1 CVFYSVFNV
10 TDEGKGLNL
19 CLKIRFS
26 DRLGGPAKVIKYRFN
41 KETIDA
47 MEESK
52 WFDLEPEQIMEFYS
66 FKDNPLEFA
75 HCVIEKYR
83 K

>member
-26 DRLGGPAKVIKYRFN
+26 DRLRGVFLLLHN
-41 KETIDA
+41 KKTPKKPVFMGFLGIFLFITICA
-47 MEESK
+47 I
-52 WFDLEPEQIMEFYS
+52 LGLI
-66 FKDNPLEFA
+66 
-75 HCVIEKYR
+75 
-83 K
+83 